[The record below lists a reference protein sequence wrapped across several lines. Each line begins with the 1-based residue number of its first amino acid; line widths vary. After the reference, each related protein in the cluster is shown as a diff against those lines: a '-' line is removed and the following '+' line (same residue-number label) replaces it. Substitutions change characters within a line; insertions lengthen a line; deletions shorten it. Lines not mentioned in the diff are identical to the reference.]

1 MTLSETIDSQG
12 FQVFEVFL
20 AYRFPVLAQ
29 SSRPWRKTIR
39 LSLFKSNGA

>member
-1 MTLSETIDSQG
+1 MVLNTKDFILMTLDETIASQG

-29 SSRPWRKTIR
+29 SSP
-39 LSLFKSNGA
+39 